1 MIESF
6 LKYLEF
12 QKRYSKHTLSSYLND
27 LSQFKS
33 FLQESLTPVS
43 PEQAEHHHVRG
54 WLIQMVEEG
63 KAPTS
68 INRKIAALRSCY
80 KYAVRNQLLHADPT
94 SKVKMLKGDRP
105 LPVFAKEA
113 DLVDALD
120 RMIYKEGF
128 QGKRDQLVME
138 LLYGTGMRLS
148 ELIHLTELDIDPTLK
163 QVKVLGKRN
172 KQRIIPLPSSLM
184 PLISE
189 YQQAKRNEFQDNYS
203 PLLIVNNKGGQAYPM
218 LIYRIVN
225 RALKSISSL
234 EKQSPHILRHTFASH
249 LLYKGAEL
257 NAVKE
262 LLGHASLAATQVYT
276 HNSIER
282 LKEVF
287 NQSHPK
293 A

>member
-1 MIESF
+1 MIDSF

-27 LSQFKS
+27 LNQFNF
-33 FLQESLTPVS
+33 FLQESPTPVS

-63 KAPTS
+63 KAPAS

-80 KYAVRNQLLHADPT
+80 KYALRNRLVDADPT
-94 SKVKMLKGDRP
+94 TKVKMLKGAKS

-138 LLYGTGMRLS
+138 LLYGTGIRLS
-148 ELIHLTELDIDPTLK
+148 ELINLTELDIEPTLK
-163 QVKVLGKRN
+163 QIKVLGKRN
-172 KQRIIPLPSSLM
+172 KQRIIPLPSSLI
-184 PLISE
+184 PLISG
-189 YQQAKRNEFQDNYS
+189 YQQVKRNEFQDNYS
-203 PLLIVNNKGGQAYPM
+203 PFLIVNNKGGQAYPM

-225 RALKSISSL
+225 RALKSINSL
-234 EKQSPHILRHTFASH
+234 EKQSPHILRHTFATH
-249 LLYKGAEL
+249 LLNKGAEL